1 MSEEKIWQIEGEKK
15 KKQKTLFGLDMN
27 GFLFHIF
34 SKNQNHIYGEA
45 YF

>member
-1 MSEEKIWQIEGEKK
+1 MSEEKIWQIKK
-15 KKQKTLFGLDMN
+15 KKQKTLFDLDMN

-34 SKNQNHIYGEA
+34 SKNQNHIYGAA